1 MLGNQ
6 LNYPA
11 YENNHLISD
20 YQDFGELPQG
30 PPYYQEWLFFLDI
43 LILNSPLQ
51 HYDEETHIST
61 ETYPNALHVLK
72 LNISTLGTL
81 GPGAGGH
88 KPQTDQA
95 NDIDGYGSPESPV
108 ISFNDFNVNNFEDQ
122 DISDDNDLTTIPQI
136 PSANIPDQENPE
148 KYLNNEIET
157 INQVLD
163 NPIFYYEPSNQFTK
177 SYYSYYS

>member
-11 YENNHLISD
+11 YENHLVSD

-51 HYDEETHIST
+51 HYDEETDIST

-81 GPGAGGH
+81 EPGGGGH